1 MKSLVRKTLP
11 LRNLVAPINRLPSE
25 ILSAIFEY
33 SMDEPPP
40 VNLGAEEFKNPQWP
54 KIHSVCQ
61 YWRQVA
67 LGTSKL
73 WSYIYSPPN
82 IPISSEG
89 NVVSMSLSRAG
100 AIPLRFYIQGDHR
113 HLLHNSVKRD
123 VLANAHRIRDLR
135 VVGVDIEIADYIVQE
150 GEQLETLV
158 LHVMHLRF
166 DDWPSDRDEEFGLQ
180 GEMTGPGANTII
192 EWKLPRLQTLVV
204 KADFRWIDK
213 TTSLRT
219 LRHLVLDHQR
229 LSVTFMESLHQLLA
243 SNPQLEDLVLHDLQH
258 DSWENIPA
266 TLNALPLINL
276 PALRRIHVKS
286 YSSNYCS
293 ALGLAQKL
301 RLTENH
307 AIDYARLP
315 YEAILTHFK
324 AAGQHHYF
332 PVDKLFVGTLQ
343 PGAFIGDTRGPM
355 WPPGHII
362 GTDGRASF
370 RALTD
375 GLVDL
380 LECLVLPHQPPIRE
394 LWWWLRV
401 TDLLERETSEM
412 AIETMHAMTAVTT
425 LVLKRDIPAWLNII
439 LVAELFTAVSE
450 LQLHYQMAA
459 DQKSILSFLK
469 AVREKGR
476 GIDTL
481 RFVQDSPSS
490 SATAAF
496 DTLRGSVALFQEFVP
511 NVFFEE
517 YVSGYRQRMELPDL
531 CTTPSSVHAFWP
543 AWDYELWQK

>member
-89 NVVSMSLSRAG
+89 NVVSMSLSRAR

-307 AIDYARLP
+307 AVVYARLP

-324 AAGQHHYF
+324 AAGQHH
-332 PVDKLFVGTLQ
+332 
-343 PGAFIGDTRGPM
+343 
-355 WPPGHII
+355 
-362 GTDGRASF
+362 
-370 RALTD
+370 
-375 GLVDL
+375 
-380 LECLVLPHQPPIRE
+380 
-394 LWWWLRV
+394 
-401 TDLLERETSEM
+401 
-412 AIETMHAMTAVTT
+412 
-425 LVLKRDIPAWLNII
+425 
-439 LVAELFTAVSE
+439 
-450 LQLHYQMAA
+450 
-459 DQKSILSFLK
+459 
-469 AVREKGR
+469 
-476 GIDTL
+476 
-481 RFVQDSPSS
+481 
-490 SATAAF
+490 
-496 DTLRGSVALFQEFVP
+496 
-511 NVFFEE
+511 
-517 YVSGYRQRMELPDL
+517 
-531 CTTPSSVHAFWP
+531 
-543 AWDYELWQK
+543 